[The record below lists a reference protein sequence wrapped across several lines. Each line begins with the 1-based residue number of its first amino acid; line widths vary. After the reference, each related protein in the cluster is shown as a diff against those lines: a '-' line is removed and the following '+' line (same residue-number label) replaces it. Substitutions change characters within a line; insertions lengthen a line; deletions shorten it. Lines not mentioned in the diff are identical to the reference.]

1 MQNLKPFIDSLLSF
15 AQGRLDFKDPP
26 RLFLKQDQ
34 ENAKD
39 VFGKTAYYDPSE
51 KSITIFTTDRHPK
64 DILRSIA
71 HELVHHCQNL
81 RGDLSPEK
89 CGSMGTD
96 YAQKDDHMREMER
109 EAYEKGN
116 MCFRDWED
124 GIKVAVQKENKSLKE
139 NKKMVKISKKDLKGL
154 ITNLLKERTSSINE
168 KEVKWK
174 GEVLDDLTDEG
185 SFKAA
190 FDLARDMQMDYFAYK
205 GKPYHT
211 RKKAKPSAPTVA
223 KNDAAKMSAGDA
235 GKVNKVK
242 GTGAPRAIADLG
254 DDPTLA
260 AVFGRSKFSDDL
272 DSAMPVSDEDFKK
285 TMKGVDKITGQAG
298 QQAGFADTPTGL
310 DADTLAA
317 IDAMPGDNKKSKIA
331 KKPSGKLPENTEQS
345 EDLDEMH
352 CGGKAAKR
360 DNKEIEEGAF
370 DDSHYCIHHGGVEHN
385 GSIAMAEAIQHV
397 APDVNGFISHYD
409 MKLADGT
416 ILENVAAEDIQV
428 TNASLA
434 EEHNPNPTARRNVKH
449 KPYKNKMEENDEI
462 DIEEINR
469 QPHPN
474 AKGPDKKDCAKCK
487 GEGCKHCKGKGTH
500 KMEEAALENPKEA
513 DLDKDGKLSPYEK
526 KRGAAIEKSMKD
538 QNESKI
544 QTPEQEQKLYE
555 SRFNKRNEEIFD
567 KLKKLWTK

>member
-1 MQNLKPFIDSLLSF
+1 MSF
-15 AQGRLDFKDPP
+15 AQNRLDFRDPP
-26 RLFLKQDQ
+26 KLFLKQDQ

-39 VFGKTAYYDPSE
+39 VFGKTAYYDPNE
-51 KSITIFTTDRHPK
+51 KSITIFTTGRHPK

-89 CGSMGTD
+89 CGPMGTD

-116 MCFRDWED
+116 MCFRDWDD
-124 GIKVAVQKENKSLKE
+124 GIKVAIQKENKSLKE
-139 NKKMVKISKKDLKGL
+139 NKKMVKISKKDLKKIIGK
-154 ITNLLKERTSSINE
+154 IVERKFTEQKFGPGTEGVDS
-168 KEVKWK
+168 VRWK
-174 GEVLDDLTDEG
+174 GQDWPDLKGMG

-190 FDLARDMQMDYFAYK
+190 FDKAREYGLEYFGYK

-211 RKKAKPSAPTVA
+211 RKTKPKLAAPSKDMDRLPAK
-223 KNDAAKMSAGDA
+223 DQEMIQKMSDKTNRVTSLDDDLPKLDSLYGHVDDFMSRLDDKMPKTGEVEPVSPFGDSPEYA
-235 GKVNKVK
+235 MRGVTTPK
-242 GTGAPRAIADLG
+242 IASMG
-254 DDPTLA
+254 NIGDPT
-260 AVFGRSKFSDDL
+260 D
-272 DSAMPVSDEDFKK
+272 DED
-285 TMKGVDKITGQAG
+285 KIVG
-298 QQAGFADTPTGL
+298 
-310 DADTLAA
+310 
-317 IDAMPGDNKKSKIA
+317 
-331 KKPSGKLPENTEQS
+331 KPSGKLPENVENN
-345 EDLDEMH
+345 ED
-352 CGGKAAKR
+352 
-360 DNKEIEEGAF
+360 IEEGHCSKR
-370 DDSHYCIHHGGVEHN
+370 DD
-385 GSIAMAEAIQHV
+385 
-397 APDVNGFISHYD
+397 
-409 MKLADGT
+409 K
-416 ILENVAAEDIQV
+416 
-428 TNASLA
+428 
-434 EEHNPNPTARRNVKH
+434 K
-449 KPYKNKMEENDEI
+449 KMEENDEI

-500 KMEEAALENPKEA
+500 KMEEAALENPKKA
-513 DLDKDGKLSPYEK
+513 DLNKDGKLSPYEK